1 MVCARPRRCRSPRQR
16 QLECIGDIVGTHRR
30 AQLPGDD
37 VTRVVIEDGGEVVP
51 APADHLEIGEVGLP
65 ELVGRSRLVLELV
78 GGLDDDEGWG
88 YAKRTMERALA
99 ATRKRHAH
107 RITVS
112 SNAQENFGMKRR
124 TNFGMLKPVRTARPN
139 NLSTSTP
146 WLADDAVDCE
156 PVSVPNSLLTGKNTG
171 KFTKLC
177 PGRQSFWSRCA
188 RLSGTSVRL
197 ALRVR
202 TGNL

>member
-1 MVCARPRRCRSPRQR
+1 
-16 QLECIGDIVGTHRR
+16 
-30 AQLPGDD
+30 
-37 VTRVVIEDGGEVVP
+37 
-51 APADHLEIGEVGLP
+51 
-65 ELVGRSRLVLELV
+65 
-78 GGLDDDEGWG
+78 
-88 YAKRTMERALA
+88 
-99 ATRKRHAH
+99 
-107 RITVS
+107 
-112 SNAQENFGMKRR
+112 MKRR

-197 ALRVR
+197 ALESEQGIYKGGTGKIRFEIRESFSALPSSLYVR
-202 TGNL
+202 FFGAKRTLFLLSDDFAF